1 MKAVIRLCCASLL
14 MIALFF
20 LVGCSTTRIL
30 TSWQDNTYQTGQ
42 IKKPLIMAIAE
53 KKIIRSRLEDEI
65 VLNLRDMG
73 VEAVQSYKVFP
84 ELKGLN
90 TETIKNALSVNGLDS
105 IMLTRLIDVKKETG
119 YVPGTTTYSNAGSFS
134 TYGGYYSSSMAV
146 VSTPGYTYN
155 FKVFTLES
163 NLYTAQDEKL
173 IWTALTEAEEA
184 QTVETSLKDLAA
196 TLTADLKNKKI
207 F

>member
-1 MKAVIRLCCASLL
+1 

-30 TSWQDNTYQTGQ
+30 TSWQDNTYQSGQ

-65 VLNLRDMG
+65 VLKLREQG

-84 ELKGLN
+84 ELKGLSA
-90 TETIKNALSVNGLDS
+90 ETIKNSLNENGFDS
-105 IMLTRLIDVKKETG
+105 IMLTRLIDVKKETA
-119 YVPGTTTYSNAGSFS
+119 YVPGRTTVSTPGAYS
-134 TYGGYYSSSMAV
+134 TYGGYYASSMTV
-146 VSTPGYTYN
+146 VSSPGYSYN

-163 NLYTAQDEKL
+163 NLYTTQDEKL

-184 QTVETSLKDLAA
+184 DTVETSLKDLAA
-196 TLTADLKNKKI
+196 TLTSDLKKKKI